1 MTSEEYGKIQVT
13 LHHLVQMDEHAKAA
27 RLLLN
32 ELMAEHDAKD
42 DVADYRRTLFRVI
55 ENDVI
60 HFPVPRE
67 GKRENPDVGTPG
79 ENGGFVEFTEKEI
92 QQMPKQFKT
101 EYRIKKKIVHVRHHK
116 CGTNSWT
123 YELRYRKNGYNITAC
138 GKTIEIAKANF
149 LKKLETAQ
157 KENPELLE
165 TPTTFSAFALY
176 HFEQFRKKKVSAQ
189 TYRCDLARLNLHILP
204 YFKEIQIKRI
214 TPAFCQ
220 KLIER
225 LTDLG
230 KMKTAQEVY
239 CLISIVFKSA
249 ILHGIIER
257 NPLDL
262 VQTVE
267 HESEH
272 GTALTP
278 QEQETLLAGVADTPF
293 QAAFALALYT
303 GLRPNEYKSARIEGE
318 FVVAINSKRHNKKVE
333 YKKIPICNRLADYL
347 TQELTFPC
355 LRYMRDKVK
364 ELVPGHKLYDLRTT
378 FYSRCKELGVAEPAL
393 KEYVGHSGGTLANAY
408 TDLSDEYLLKEGK
421 KLNGW

>member
-1 MTSEEYGKIQVT
+1 MDNYVSELIAQIHDI
-13 LHHLVQMDEHAKAA
+13 LHRIEGYEDARAALKPNLHFVDDEPK
-27 RLLLN
+27 
-32 ELMAEHDAKD
+32 
-42 DVADYRRTLFRVI
+42 VILFPTRERGGEPT
-55 ENDVI
+55 ENLA
-60 HFPVPRE
+60 
-67 GKRENPDVGTPG
+67 KREKPDVGTPG
-79 ENGGFVEFTEKEI
+79 ENVGFVEFTEKEI

-116 CGTNSWT
+116 CGANSWT

-189 TYRCDLARLNLHILP
+189 TYRCDFARLNLHILP

-220 KLIER
+220 KLIES

-239 CLISIVFKSA
+239 CLMSIVFKSA
-249 ILHGIIER
+249 ILHGVIER

-333 YKKIPICNRLADYL
+333 YKKIPICNRLAEYL
-347 TQELTFPC
+347 TQELVFPC

-378 FYSRCKELGVAEPAL
+378 FYSRCKELGIAEPAL

-421 KLNGW
+421 KLDNW

>member
-1 MTSEEYGKIQVT
+1 MDNYVSELIAQIHDI
-13 LHHLVQMDEHAKAA
+13 LHRIEGYEDARAALKPNLHFVDDEPK
-27 RLLLN
+27 
-32 ELMAEHDAKD
+32 
-42 DVADYRRTLFRVI
+42 VILFPTRERGGEPT
-55 ENDVI
+55 ENLA
-60 HFPVPRE
+60 
-67 GKRENPDVGTPG
+67 KREKPDVGTPG
-79 ENGGFVEFTEKEI
+79 ENVGFVEFTEKEI

>member
-1 MTSEEYGKIQVT
+1 MDNYVSELIAQIHDI
-13 LHHLVQMDEHAKAA
+13 LHRIEGYEDARAALKPNLHFVDDEPK
-27 RLLLN
+27 
-32 ELMAEHDAKD
+32 
-42 DVADYRRTLFRVI
+42 VILFPTRERGGEPT
-55 ENDVI
+55 ENLA
-60 HFPVPRE
+60 
-67 GKRENPDVGTPG
+67 KREKPDVGTPG
-79 ENGGFVEFTEKEI
+79 ENVGFVEFTEKEI

-116 CGTNSWT
+116 CGANSWT

-189 TYRCDLARLNLHILP
+189 TYRCDFARLNLHILP

-220 KLIER
+220 KLIES

-239 CLISIVFKSA
+239 CLMSIVFKSA
-249 ILHGIIER
+249 ILHGVIER

-333 YKKIPICNRLADYL
+333 YKKIPICNRLAEYL
-347 TQELTFPC
+347 TQELVFPC

-378 FYSRCKELGVAEPAL
+378 FYSRCKELGIAEPAL